1 MSNKTNGVLAKM
13 LDRLFAAMV
22 NGPSLNCRPHAS
34 RQRIDLSQLA
44 RLKDAV
50 PDETLRKLLGPYR
63 QARAAAKVP
72 PPKRRRNGADAAKG
86 ANGATGEWAVEL
98 SPEEKAAITAWDD
111 QETVFRKLRVIVE
124 DARTYEQ
131 DTGVHVLSLGF
142 PLLSLPPN
150 TFKSSA
156 RSLTRRIVAPI
167 AFIPVTVTVK
177 QGAGRSVEIKCRG
190 DGADLVTP
198 NTALFAWLQQQT
210 GKDLTESFPDETGET
225 PWTEI
230 RELVAL
236 VAKAAGVPMP
246 TFLEPAKQTPKE
258 PSDEKAEEPVD
269 AEPEH
274 LTLLAAPRGDDES
287 EGCILPAAVL
297 GLYPMSNQGLLRDT
311 QEMASGELPG
321 GPIASFLRHDALLEA
336 PPPPAAPGEQPAPA
350 PKRTR
355 TFAQERLIAA
365 ADPSQSRAVRLAR
378 ECQGLVIHGP
388 PGTGKSQTI
397 TNIIGDHLSRGQ
409 RVLVVCDKRTALDV
423 VIDRLDR
430 LGLRKLCALVYDPQ
444 RDRRELYKTIRQ
456 QLDDLPDLKT
466 DARAER
472 EVDRLDAELQALH
485 DELRKYTSALSD
497 KDDRTGLSFHD
508 AVGQWL
514 AASAAELPEIDEE
527 LLATV
532 TLELL
537 QSHERELKD
546 ILDRAI
552 ECAYPHNPWRDAWG
566 IALPDYLAR
575 PMDDVREVM
584 TECVGAAQEA
594 DSTAHESIPPFAP
607 ALPLKDQAK
616 ARSTLAKELRKLLAQ
631 VDPRVLNAFAD
642 LLPSRGTPGEGRVRV
657 GRASTKSDEAT
668 SRGKPS
674 PQPAREQSP
683 VPLASPGVPGEGE
696 LAASVLHEAARK
708 VAEAEHLF
716 ASAQASPL
724 DAELSATANP
734 NLPSAAEAAESLG
747 VVRQYADAYRA
758 AASRYR
764 FVASAAP
771 SARPATILH
780 WLSRDPQAVAR
791 AKQRLVDLQPIAQAI
806 SSGRMDRSLWLQFQ
820 RQPFDLTQ
828 TVRWLGLLNA
838 YLDNAAKW
846 YAFLKPGPKREA
858 APIAQFF
865 GLALTPATAAQLRD
879 FLTALRARMELK
891 ADLEDGILP
900 HALPL
905 FPTDEELLAT
915 FTEHQAVVNTVS
927 SGQVLETGEPVAP
940 ERITPLVPKEAS
952 AAAPIV
958 GGHGLPL
965 DQASADRLVAF
976 LTGLHERLRCVE
988 LLRELSIPIETAL
1001 PEDAVLGKAVAD
1013 ASAALKFVSDAIAN
1027 PSLNCLLG
1035 RIAAVMRDASAAAA
1049 LLDGL
1054 DRSRARA
1061 SGIEKLAASLLG
1073 TTLFRPAWLNAID
1086 LRLRKGSQE
1095 AEAVQALNDQLDTL
1109 EAVLRVARGSEALP
1123 EALRGAA
1130 DALVAQSARAE
1141 ESLNL
1146 LRRSALAT
1154 EITARL
1160 KADPTLHEIDRQ
1172 RMKTS
1177 FERYRTLD
1185 AKKREAVRD
1194 ATLHQWV
1201 TRQKDRLLAATG
1213 SRLNAAGAELRRRL
1227 TIQGEHAMR
1236 LRQVIALGSRVEGG
1250 DSLFDLCPVWMAS
1263 PETVAQLFPRQPIF
1277 DVVIFDE
1284 ASQCRLEEGLPALT
1298 RAKRVVIA
1306 GDPQQLPPTRFF
1318 ESAVAESADEEIE
1331 SDQQLFETRQG
1342 EIEDLLAA
1350 ALNLEIQ
1357 QSYLDVHYRSR
1368 NSDLIQFSNEHF
1380 YGSRLQPIPAHPS
1393 NRAPFAP
1400 ITLYR
1405 ADGTYE
1411 KRTNEREAEQVCQI
1425 VADLLKRSDPPSIGI
1440 ACFNLPQRDLIGEK
1454 LDEMALDDVTFA
1466 KRLAAARA
1474 REGSG
1479 APEALFVKNLE
1490 NVQGDERDHII
1501 ISTTYGP
1508 DPAGRFYRRFGPVGR
1523 PGGGRRLNVLVTRA
1537 RQEVHLVTSI
1547 PATAYR
1553 TLPPVPAGEAPSGAW
1568 LLFAYL
1574 AYAEQLAEAYEAARA
1589 EAPQAE
1595 ATEVAPKVV
1604 VRPTRNPS
1612 AFAQAFAQQL
1622 ADRRK
1627 LGSDVHWGN
1636 DGFGV
1641 DLALHHPSRPD
1652 DYTVGVLCDGSRF
1665 AQAEDPVEWDVFRT
1679 GVLEDQGWTLH
1690 RVWTPHFFRDPE
1702 GNARAVARE
1711 VQNFVAS
1718 EAPRDGLKVLP

>member
-44 RLKDAV
+44 KLKDVA

-63 QARAAAKVP
+63 QTRTAAKVP
-72 PPKRRRNGADAAKG
+72 APKRRRNGADAGKG
-86 ANGATGEWAVEL
+86 ANGAGEGVVEL
-98 SPEEKAAITAWDD
+98 SPEEKAALTAWED
-111 QETVFRKLRVIVE
+111 QESVFRKLRVIVD

-156 RSLTRRIVAPI
+156 RSLTRRIIAPI
-167 AFIPVTVTVK
+167 AFIPVAVTVK

-210 GKDLTESFPDETGET
+210 GKDLTESFPDEAGEV

-246 TFLEPAKQTPKE
+246 TFLDPAKQPPKE
-258 PSDEKAEEPVD
+258 PSEEKAPDEPVD
-269 AEPEH
+269 PEPEH
-274 LTLLAAPRGDDES
+274 LSLVHAPRGDDES

-311 QEMASGELPG
+311 QEMAAGELPG
-321 GPIASFLRHDALLEA
+321 GPIASFLRHDALLDA
-336 PPPPAAPGEQPAPA
+336 PPPPAAPGEPPAPA

-456 QLDDLPDLKT
+456 QLDGLPDLKT

-472 EVDRLDAELQALH
+472 EVDRLDAELQGLH

-497 KDDRTGLSFHD
+497 KDDRTGLSFHE

-514 AASAAELPEIDEE
+514 AASAAQLPEIDED

-537 QSHERELKD
+537 QSHERELND

-552 ECAYPHNPWRDAWG
+552 ECDYPHNPWRDAWG
-566 IALPDYLAR
+566 VTLSDYLAR
-575 PMDDVREVM
+575 PMAEVREGM
-584 TECVGAAQEA
+584 TECVGAAHEA
-594 DSTAHESIPPFAP
+594 DATAHESIPPFAP

-616 ARSTLAKELRKLLAQ
+616 ARSALAKDLRKLLAQ
-631 VDPRVLNAFAD
+631 VDSRVLNAFAD
-642 LLPSRGTPGEGRVRV
+642 LFPTMNNRGQIKE
-657 GRASTKSDEAT
+657 S
-668 SRGKPS
+668 
-674 PQPAREQSP
+674 
-683 VPLASPGVPGEGE
+683 GVPI
-696 LAASVLHEAARK
+696 EAAAQK
-708 VAEAEHLF
+708 VAEAQQSF

-724 DAELSATANP
+724 DAELAATASQDP
-734 NLPSAAEAAESLG
+734 PGAADAAESLR

-780 WLSRDPQAVAR
+780 WLLRDPQAVAR
-791 AKQRLVDLQPIAQAI
+791 AKQRLADLEPIAQTIAG
-806 SSGRMDRSLWLQFQ
+806 SRMDRSLWLQFQ

-828 TVRWLGLLNA
+828 VVQWLGLMNA
-838 YLDNAAKW
+838 YLETASKW
-846 YAFLKPGPKREA
+846 YAFLIRGPKKEA

-891 ADLEDGILP
+891 TDLEDGVLP
-900 HALPL
+900 QPLPP
-905 FPTDEELLAT
+905 FPTDEDLLAT
-915 FTEHQAVVNTVS
+915 FTEHQAVVNATS
-927 SGQVLETGEPVAP
+927 GGQVAEAGEPVAP
-940 ERITPLVPKEAS
+940 ELVAPLIPKDAA
-952 AAAPIV
+952 AAAPLL
-958 GGHGLPL
+958 GGYGLPL
-965 DQASADRLVAF
+965 DQGPADRLVAF
-976 LTGLHERLRCVE
+976 LTGLYERLRCVE
-988 LLRELSIPIETAL
+988 LLRELSIRVETAL
-1001 PEDAVLGKAVAD
+1001 PEDDVLGKAVAD
-1013 ASAALKFVSDAIAN
+1013 AAAALKFVSDAVAN
-1027 PSLNCLLG
+1027 PSLICLQN
-1035 RIAAVMRDASAAAA
+1035 RIAPVMRDASLAPA
-1049 LLDGL
+1049 LFDGL

-1061 SGIEKLAASLLG
+1061 IGIEKLEASLLG
-1073 TTLFRPAWLNAID
+1073 AKLFRPAWLESID
-1086 LRLRKGSQE
+1086 LRLRKGSLE
-1095 AEAVQALNDQLDTL
+1095 AEAVQALNERLDSL
-1109 EAVLRVARGSEALP
+1109 EPVLRVARGLEALP
-1123 EALRGAA
+1123 ESLRGSA
-1130 DALVAQSARAE
+1130 DALVAQSAPTEDA
-1141 ESLNL
+1141 LNL
-1146 LRRSALAT
+1146 LRRSALAA

-1250 DSLFDLCPVWMAS
+1250 DPLFDLCPVWMAS

-1284 ASQCRLEEGLPALT
+1284 ASQCRLEEGLPVLT

-1380 YGSRLQPIPAHPS
+1380 YSSRLQPIPAHPS

-1411 KRTNEREAEQVCQI
+1411 KRANEREAEQVCQI

-1440 ACFNLPQRDLIGEK
+1440 ACFNLPQRDLIVER
-1454 LDEMALDDVTFA
+1454 LDEMAIDDATFA
-1466 KRLAAARA
+1466 RRLAAARA

-1537 RQEVHLVTSI
+1537 RQEVHLVTSVS
-1547 PATAYR
+1547 ATAYR
-1553 TLPPVPAGEAPSGAW
+1553 TLPPVPAGQAPSGAW

-1574 AYAEQLAEAYEAARA
+1574 AYAEQLAEAYEAAGA
-1589 EAPQAE
+1589 DAPQAE
-1595 ATEVAPKVV
+1595 ATEAGPPKVV
-1604 VRPTRNPS
+1604 VRPTRSPS
-1612 AFAQAFAQQL
+1612 AFARALAERL

-1636 DGFGV
+1636 DGFSI
-1641 DLALHHPSRPD
+1641 DLALRHPARPD
-1652 DYTVGVLCDGSRF
+1652 DFTVGVLCDGSRF

-1702 GNARAVARE
+1702 GNTRALARD

-1718 EAPRDGLKVLP
+1718 EETRDGLKVSH